1 MPRIKTKPKQ
11 RYQKLKETTVSPGM
25 ISEMRS
31 FCYVRKE
38 ECYEDVA

>member
-11 RYQKLKETTVSPGM
+11 TIKINETTVSPGM

-38 ECYEDVA
+38 ENYEDIT

>member
-1 MPRIKTKPKQ
+1 MPHIKTKLKQ
-11 RYQKLKETTVSPGM
+11 TTKKETTVSPGM

-38 ECYEDVA
+38 ENYEDIT

>member
-1 MPRIKTKPKQ
+1 MPRIKAKPKMTTEN
-11 RYQKLKETTVSPGM
+11 KETTVSPGM

-38 ECYEDVA
+38 ENYEDIT

>member
-11 RYQKLKETTVSPGM
+11 TTENKETTVSPGI

-31 FCYVRKE
+31 FYYVRKE
-38 ECYEDVA
+38 DGYEDVT

>member
-11 RYQKLKETTVSPGM
+11 TIKNKETTVSLGI

-31 FCYVRKE
+31 FCYVRKVE
-38 ECYEDVA
+38 NNENVT

>member
-11 RYQKLKETTVSPGM
+11 TIEINETTVSPGM

-38 ECYEDVA
+38 EDYEDIA

>member
-11 RYQKLKETTVSPGM
+11 TTENIKTTVSPGM
-25 ISEMRS
+25 LSEVRS

-38 ECYEDVA
+38 EYYENLA

>member
-1 MPRIKTKPKQ
+1 MLRIKTKPK
-11 RYQKLKETTVSPGM
+11 RTTKSNETTVSPGI

-38 ECYEDVA
+38 DGYENIT

>member
-11 RYQKLKETTVSPGM
+11 TTKNKRTTVSPGM
-25 ISEMRS
+25 ISKMRS

-38 ECYEDVA
+38 DDYANIT

>member
-11 RYQKLKETTVSPGM
+11 AIKINETTVSPGM
-25 ISEMRS
+25 LSEMRS

-38 ECYEDVA
+38 DTYEDVT

>member
-1 MPRIKTKPKQ
+1 MPRIKRHQTS
-11 RYQKLKETTVSPGM
+11 KETTVSPGI

-38 ECYEDVA
+38 DTYEDAN

>member
-11 RYQKLKETTVSPGM
+11 TTKNKEATVSLGK

-38 ECYEDVA
+38 ENYEDIA

>member
-11 RYQKLKETTVSPGM
+11 ITKNNETTVSPGM
-25 ISEMRS
+25 ISEIRS

-38 ECYEDVA
+38 ENCEDIT